1 MKDADRS
8 QRREPLVIGQQIIF
22 PKNLE
27 QRANEFSLIV
37 VTDVATPHWLSI
49 PIRSQSIGVSAV
61 DNDINQVSPDWI
73 GQLIA
78 D

>member
-1 MKDADRS
+1 MKGADRG
-8 QRREPLVIGQQIIF
+8 RRWEQLVVGQQIIF

-49 PIRSQSIGVSAV
+49 RSQSIGVSAV